1 MKLSRKPK
9 RTHFNLWFQYDTFC
23 ARFSLITHALNQ
35 IGPGSGLGCAH
46 PRLADTNVALF
57 SWPRDLPYFESLFLF
72 IFFQYQSTTL
82 ESVVQKFDL
91 GEHGL
96 REYGLESSTS
106 EWRSERFWVYS
117 GSRPR
122 DAASRAGLRAVA
134 WHREACD
141 IGVVSEWL
149 LGQNGTLRA
158 YFKRGQT

>member
-1 MKLSRKPK
+1 MSVGSWVTLPHAHTCVEPNRSGF
-9 RTHFNLWFQYDTFC
+9 RTRVPMTCEHECSSIQLAWSATF
-23 ARFSLITHALNQ
+23 
-35 IGPGSGLGCAH
+35 GS
-46 PRLADTNVALF
+46 
-57 SWPRDLPYFESLFLF
+57 YFLF
-72 IFFQYQSTTL
+72 IFSQHRSTTL
-82 ESVVQKFDL
+82 ERVVREFDIGEHDL
-91 GEHGL
+91 GE
-96 REYGLESSTS
+96 YGLGSSTS